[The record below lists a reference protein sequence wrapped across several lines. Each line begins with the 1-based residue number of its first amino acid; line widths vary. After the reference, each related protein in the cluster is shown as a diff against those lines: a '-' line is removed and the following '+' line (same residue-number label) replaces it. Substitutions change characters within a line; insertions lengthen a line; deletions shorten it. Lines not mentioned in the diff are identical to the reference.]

1 MSVSQHRKSH
11 PSMVCRTTRYLA
23 LIGVNLIYACTSI
36 FTKMASRH
44 EMLSWPYLLWLAGA
58 IGVMGV
64 YALLWQQVLKRIELS
79 LAYMFK
85 GTSMIFGLLIAWS
98 ILGEQIT
105 LNNMIGAAI
114 IIVGIALFAKS

>member
-1 MSVSQHRKSH
+1 MK
-11 PSMVCRTTRYLA
+11 RYLA
-23 LIGVNLIYACTSI
+23 LVGVNFVYACTGI

-58 IGVMGV
+58 VGVMGL
-64 YALLWQQVLKRIELS
+64 YALLWQQVLKRIDLS
-79 LAYMFK
+79 TAYMFK
-85 GTSMIFGLLIAWS
+85 GTSLIFGLLFAWS
-98 ILGEQIT
+98 ILGEPIT

>member
-1 MSVSQHRKSH
+1 MTKPFQ
-11 PSMVCRTTRYLA
+11 TYLA
-23 LIGVNLIYACTSI
+23 LIGVNFVYACTGI
-36 FTKMASRH
+36 FTKMASRQ
-44 EMLSWPYLLWLAGA
+44 EFFSWPYIWWMAGA
-58 IGVMGV
+58 VGVIGV

-85 GTSMIFGLLIAWS
+85 GTGMIFGLLIAWS
-98 ILGEQIT
+98 ILGEKIT

>member
-1 MSVSQHRKSH
+1 MLSIYKYK
-11 PSMVCRTTRYLA
+11 PLLTYLA
-23 LIGVNLIYACTSI
+23 LIGVNFVYACTGI
-36 FTKMASRH
+36 FTKMASRQ
-44 EMLSWPYLLWLAGA
+44 EMLSWPYLLWIAGA

-64 YALLWQQVLKRIELS
+64 YALLWQQVLKRTELS

-85 GTSMIFGLLIAWS
+85 GTSLIFGLLIAWS

>member
-1 MSVSQHRKSH
+1 MLTFNKAKSFQ
-11 PSMVCRTTRYLA
+11 TYLA
-23 LIGVNLIYACTSI
+23 LIGVNFVYACTGI

-58 IGVMGV
+58 LGVMGV
-64 YALLWQQVLKRIELS
+64 YALLWQQVLKRIDLS
-79 LAYMFK
+79 TAYMFK
-85 GTSMIFGLLIAWS
+85 GTSLIFGLLIAWS

>member
-1 MSVSQHRKSH
+1 MAEKNSGWVK
-11 PSMVCRTTRYLA
+11 YLA
-23 LIGVNLIYACTSI
+23 LIGVNFVYACTGI
-36 FTKMASRH
+36 FTKMASRQ
-44 EMLSWPYLLWLAGA
+44 EMLSWPYLLWLTGT
-58 IGVMGV
+58 IGVMGL
-64 YALLWQQVLKRIELS
+64 YALLWQQVLKRTELS